1 MNERIANVLYT
12 TVVFVAAVFL
22 FYGNQ
27 FQLWESQ
34 LMGIGP
40 DGAKNYYT
48 LAYHIQHDESTWW
61 FDGMNYPKGEHLS
74 YTDNQPLIANILRW
88 FNHIFPISANLH
100 WLLPFVLFGSYWV
113 GAIALATI
121 ISKTNMRPW
130 FAAIT
135 SVGIMLLSPQLVRL
149 SGHYSLA
156 YGFVIPL
163 LFLLVFN
170 AWKKNSFKA
179 WLGVIALLFLV
190 GFIHPYFSA
199 MGSLFVFG
207 FRVLEQLSSQKLK
220 SMKSWI
226 RTFVVSF
233 GGMLLFQIALIITDP
248 ISDRPSSPYGFL
260 VYRATLSSIFM
271 PVVQWYM
278 NPIKAVLPFLYKQA
292 SEGNFYIGFFAIA
305 GSIWAFVLAFKAGI
319 KSWFESLNDVRKFAL
334 YTFVASIPLMLLS
347 VGFPFVIG
355 PLDKLLPYSGPLQ
368 QFRGIGRF
376 SFVFFYAINLFVALE
391 IGTYFKKDVSKKAMS
406 VAIFFIGILWYESYS
421 YKTHIIDYTSHGS
434 EIMNGH
440 FLAEAEINP
449 NEFQAIAPLPY
460 FHTGSENYRTSD
472 KQVNIAPAFALSQ
485 QTGLPL
491 TAVHMSR
498 TSLSQTLRSLAINR
512 QLLTQPALLSDMSN
526 KPLLLFVDQRVGLE
540 GFQMQLI
547 YHSKPF
553 YKADGW
559 ELRTLNIEAYQ
570 AILNENEAKTKLWA
584 KDALELKT
592 DSTLIHGLLYYQ
604 SFDSKKSEDSFQGKG
619 AKTVLRTEWTELTPD
634 QFLLKDST
642 IYELSFWFNASDQ
655 NSVNT
660 QVWQSDFVN
669 DEEVNFNL
677 TEIGDHVRAV
687 VGTWVLVV
695 LPIEDRGNNQSVKV
709 TLHRDGKK
717 LDITYDEVLLKPALL
732 HVTKKGTLNINNRY
746 YKSVSAR

>member
-12 TVVFVAAVFL
+12 TVVFIAAVFL
-22 FYGNQ
+22 FYGDQ
-27 FQLWESQ
+27 FHLWETQ

-48 LAYHIQHDESTWW
+48 LAYHIEHDATSWW
-61 FDGMNYPKGEHLS
+61 FNGMNYPEGEHLS
-74 YTDNQPLIANILRW
+74 FTDNQPLVANLLRW
-88 FNHIFPISANLH
+88 LNTFLPVSANLH
-100 WLLPFVLFGSYWV
+100 WLLPVILWGSYLL
-113 GAIALATI
+113 GALALSSL
-121 ISKTNMRPW
+121 ISKIKMRPW
-130 FAAIT
+130 FAALT
-135 SVGIMLLSPQLVRL
+135 SVGIVLLSPQLVRL

-170 AWKKNSFKA
+170 AWKKQSTKA
-179 WLGVIALLFLV
+179 WFAVIAMLFLV

-199 MGSLFVFG
+199 MGSLFVFI
-207 FRVLEQLSSQKLK
+207 FRLLEQLSTQQLK
-220 SMKSWI
+220 SLKAWAQ
-226 RTFVVSF
+226 TFAYSF
-233 GGMLLFQIALIITDP
+233 GGMLLFQITLTLTDP
-248 ISDRPSSPYGFL
+248 VSDRPASPYGFL

-278 NPIKAVLPFLYKQA
+278 NPIKALLPFLYKQA
-292 SEGNFYIGFFAIA
+292 AEGNFYIGFFAIA
-305 GSIWAFVLAFKAGI
+305 GSAWALFSAFKAGI
-319 KSWFESLNDVRKFAL
+319 KSWYQSLSDVRKFAL
-334 YTFVASIPLMLLS
+334 FTFIASIPIMLLS

-355 PLDKLLPYSGPLQ
+355 PLDRLLPYSGPLQ

-376 SFVFFYAINLFVALE
+376 SFVFFYAVNLFVALE
-391 IGTYFKKDVSKKAMS
+391 IGNYFKKDVSKKGMS
-406 VAIFFIGILWYESYS
+406 VAILFIGVLWYEAYS

-440 FLAEAEINP
+440 FLAEAKIDA
-449 NEFQAIAPLPY
+449 NEFQAIVPLPY

-498 TSLSQTLRSLAINR
+498 TSLSQTMNSLAMNR
-512 QLLTQPALLSDMSN
+512 QLLTEPALLNQINN

-540 GFQMQLI
+540 GFQTQLI
-547 YHSKPF
+547 YHSQPF
-553 YKADGW
+553 YKKDGW
-559 ELRTLNIEAYQ
+559 ELRKLDVDAYRD
-570 AILNENEAKTKLWA
+570 ILHENEAKA
-584 KDALELKT
+584 KRRMEDALVLAT
-592 DSTLIHGLLYYQ
+592 DSVIINELLYFQ
-604 SFDSKKSEDSFQGKG
+604 SFDGETSENAFEGKG
-619 AKTVLRTEWTELTPD
+619 SKTVFRSEWTELTPRSF
-634 QFLLKDST
+634 QLKDST
-642 IYELSFWFNASDQ
+642 VYELSFWFDASEQ
-655 NSVNT
+655 NMVNT
-660 QVWQSDFVN
+660 QVWHSDFV
-669 DEEVNFNL
+669 DGEEVNFNL

-687 VGTWVLVV
+687 VGSWVLVV

-717 LDITYDEVLLKPALL
+717 LAITYDEVLLKPALL
-732 HVTKKGTLNINNRY
+732 HVTKKGSLNINNRY